1 MTATILQPAQLS
13 TTQQEQRFMKFR
25 ETEIDTGIR
34 AALAIEAA
42 GGWKEFDPSSH
53 LASVGDDQ
61 VEQVMVELRRYRG
74 PADMPP
80 DPRHLRLLIDAAAY
94 LNNEKNRAAGWLI
107 NGIDPTIGRRML
119 NGSREVF
126 WSGFFTAYCFGLGLS
141 TYDQPE
147 DYLRDQ
153 G

>member
-1 MTATILQPAQLS
+1 
-13 TTQQEQRFMKFR
+13 MKFR
-25 ETEIDTGIR
+25 ETEIDRGIR

-42 GGWKEFDPSSH
+42 GGWREFDPSSQ
-53 LASVGDDQ
+53 LATVGDDQ
-61 VEQVMVELRRYRG
+61 VAQVMAELRRYCG

-94 LNNEKNRAAGWLI
+94 LHNESNRAAGWVI
-107 NGIDPTIGRRML
+107 NGIDPTLGRRML

-126 WSGFFTAYCFGLGLS
+126 WAVFFTAYCFGLGLS
-141 TYDQPE
+141 AYDQPE
-147 DYLRDQ
+147 DYLPGR

>member
-1 MTATILQPAQLS
+1 
-13 TTQQEQRFMKFR
+13 MKFTD
-25 ETEIDTGIR
+25 TEIDTGIR

-42 GGWKEFDPSSH
+42 GGWKEFDPSSQ
-53 LASVGDDQ
+53 LASVSGDQ
-61 VEQVMVELRRYRG
+61 VNAVLAALHEYRG

-80 DPRHLRLLIDAAAY
+80 DPRHLRLLVDAAAY
-94 LNNEKNRAAGWLI
+94 LHGESSRAAGWAI
-107 NGIDPTIGRRML
+107 NGIDPGIGRRML

-141 TYDQPE
+141 AYDEPADYQP
-147 DYLRDQ
+147 DQ